1 MKQRLGW
8 DLLPDRKE
16 LPLLLP
22 QFLQRGLKKREI
34 MHYYQFN
41 IGDYASHT
49 RHLDLLEDLA
59 YRRLLDLYYLHERP
73 LSNDASVVAKQ
84 IGMRDHAALV
94 RDVLNE
100 FFEHSEEGYASSR
113 ADKEIAHFHS
123 KIEQASR
130 AGKASAERRT
140 NARSTDVQPN
150 NKQETINNKQTKE
163 ASPKVADAP
172 VVLPDWM
179 PLETWQAYL
188 AMRKKI
194 KKPATDYAMKL
205 LVDKLEKFKANGQD
219 VKKVLE
225 KSITAGWQDVFEI
238 HDKTFGNKFDVA
250 HTTTPPPPNQDAAL
264 KKIAEDRKKAVPMPA
279 DIKAKMAELTKGMK
293 V

>member
-1 MKQRLGW
+1 
-8 DLLPDRKE
+8 
-16 LPLLLP
+16 
-22 QFLQRGLKKREI
+22 

-150 NKQETINNKQTKE
+150 NKQEPITKKQKTKKEKATVVAAPEGVSESVWQEFVSHRKSKGAKITELVMESLINESKKAGWTLEDALKEVVIRNWQSFKADWVNKDQKTSLSRTGQTNQ
-163 ASPKVADAP
+163 SVMSGLTRGLIGGGNH
-172 VVLPDWM
+172 V
-179 PLETWQAYL
+179 
-188 AMRKKI
+188 
-194 KKPATDYAMKL
+194 KL
-205 LVDKLEKFKANGQD
+205 L
-219 VKKVLE
+219 
-225 KSITAGWQDVFEI
+225 
-238 HDKTFGNKFDVA
+238 GN
-250 HTTTPPPPNQDAAL
+250 
-264 KKIAEDRKKAVPMPA
+264 
-279 DIKAKMAELTKGMK
+279 
-293 V
+293 

>member
-1 MKQRLGW
+1 
-8 DLLPDRKE
+8 
-16 LPLLLP
+16 
-22 QFLQRGLKKREI
+22 

-150 NKQETINNKQTKE
+150 NKQEPITNKQETKKE
-163 ASPKVADAP
+163 KATVVAAPIGVSESVWQDFVKHRKAKKAQVTQTVIYGISEQAQIAGWSLNDALREI
-172 VVLPDWM
+172 VLRN
-179 PLETWQAYL
+179 WQS
-188 AMRKKI
+188 
-194 KKPATDYAMKL
+194 
-205 LVDKLEKFKANGQD
+205 FKA
-219 VKKVLE
+219 E
-225 KSITAGWQDVFEI
+225 W
-238 HDKTFGNKFDVA
+238 VA
-250 HTTTPPPPNQDAAL
+250 PKQSFAQQAADIARTTVPAQHTGPDPAL
-264 KKIAEDRKKAVPMPA
+264 LKIAADREKAAPMPA
-279 DIKAKMAELTKGMK
+279 HIRQQINSVLRK